1 MSVRSCHPV
10 QSAKEHWTGSIFGSF
25 LTACFEKGKSLSSV
39 PIHHICS
46 LPLPKGVIAAINRV
60 DPFSWIGEDSCS
72 GAKCLIVWEKA
83 SQPKC
88 EGGLGIKGIALQN
101 KCLLFKFAHKFFQRE
116 KSPWADG
123 STPTAPHRSTW

>member
-88 EGGLGIKGIALQN
+88 EGGLGIKGIKTNVCFSSLHINSSNAKNHLGLMAQHLR
-101 KCLLFKFAHKFFQRE
+101 LLTGAH
-116 KSPWADG
+116 G
-123 STPTAPHRSTW
+123 SR